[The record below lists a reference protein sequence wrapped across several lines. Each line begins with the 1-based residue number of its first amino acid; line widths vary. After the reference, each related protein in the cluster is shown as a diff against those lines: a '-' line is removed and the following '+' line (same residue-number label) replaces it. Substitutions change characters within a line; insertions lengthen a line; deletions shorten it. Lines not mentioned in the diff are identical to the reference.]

1 MKASIITI
9 GDEILIGQI
18 VDTNSA
24 WIAEELNNLGVD
36 IYRII
41 SISDSKDEIIKVL
54 NENTDTSDLIILTGG
69 LGPTNDDI
77 TKTVLN
83 EYFGGNLVLHEAT
96 LDHINTLFKLRGIN
110 VNELNKSQALLP
122 DNCDILPNIHGTA
135 PGMWFEKGKK
145 IVVSVPGVPYE
156 MKAIISE
163 YVLPK
168 LKSRFDLPVIIH
180 KTVLTQGIAESILAE
195 KLSEWENNI
204 SQNIKVAYLPSPGK
218 VRIRLSVKGNDKD
231 MLNKVLEENTEL
243 LKSLIG
249 EYIFGFDDD
258 ALESIIGKLLVREGK
273 TLSTAESCTGG
284 AVASIITS
292 VSGSSKY
299 FKGSVVAY
307 DNMLKIN
314 TLNVKGEDILNFGAV
329 SEQVVTQ
336 MANGVRNLF
345 NTNYAIATSGV
356 AGPTGGTPEKPVGTV
371 WIAVASEE
379 KTIAKKFMFGDHRGR
394 NITKSVFTSLNMLR
408 KLLE

>member
-24 WIAEELNNLGVD
+24 WIAEEFNNFGIDV
-36 IYRII
+36 YRII
-41 SISDSKDEIIKVL
+41 SVSDNKDDIIKVL
-54 NENTDTSDLIILTGG
+54 NENLQLVDIIIFTGG

-77 TKTVLN
+77 TKKVLN
-83 EYFGGNLVLHEAT
+83 EYFGGKLVFHEQT
-96 LDHINTLFKLRGIN
+96 LDHINTLFKLRGIK

-122 DNCDILPNIHGTA
+122 DNCTVLPNVHGTA
-135 PGMWFEKGKK
+135 PGMWFEKDNK
-145 IVVSVPGVPYE
+145 IVVSLPGVPYE
-156 MKAIISE
+156 MKTIILE
-163 YVLPK
+163 HVIPALK
-168 LKSRFDLPVIIH
+168 LRFDLPVILH

-195 KLSEWENNI
+195 KLNNWEKDL
-204 SQNIKVAYLPSPGK
+204 QNIKVAYLPSPGK
-218 VRIRLSVKGNDKD
+218 VRIRLTVQGNDKNNLKQMID
-231 MLNKVLEENTEL
+231 KNILLLNNI
-243 LKSLIG
+243 IG
-249 EYIFGFDDD
+249 EYIYGYDDD
-258 ALESIIGKLLVREGK
+258 TLENIIGKLLIREGK

-329 SEQVVTQ
+329 SEQVVSQ
-336 MANGVRNLF
+336 MANGVMDLF
-345 NTNYAIATSGV
+345 NTDYAIATSGI

-371 WIAVASEE
+371 WIAVCSKE
-379 KTIAKKFMFGDHRGR
+379 KTITKKFMFGDHRGR
-394 NITKSVFTSLNMLR
+394 NITRSVLSSLNMLR
-408 KLLE
+408 KLIE